1 MFSERY
7 NDMNGNKKND
17 WLPYTIAAGLA
28 VAIAIDVWLFCMGS
42 VFERGRRSWRLTLIR
57 SDTCEYLRG

>member
-28 VAIAIDVWLFCMGS
+28 GSHCNRRLAILYGLGV
-42 VFERGRRSWRLTLIR
+42 
-57 SDTCEYLRG
+57 